1 MSLISSVVCAGS
13 DLQFLN
19 AILSLETLA
28 IIDLFLAMQIVFRGR
43 STLSTVL
50 TFLSNPG
57 MQLNGPRWSAYRPER
72 YRRQRYTHVFGLFL
86 LLFSFLLG
94 GFRGLLSYW
103 LLLRF
108 WFLSRSI
115 GVDGGE
121 ERRYE

>member
-1 MSLISSVVCAGS
+1 MSSGLCAGS
-13 DLQFLN
+13 NLQFLN

-28 IIDLFLAMQIVFRGR
+28 IINLLLAMKIVLRGW
-43 STLSTVL
+43 SALSTVL

-57 MQLNGPRWSAYRPER
+57 MQLNGPRRSAYRPER

-94 GFRGLLSYW
+94 GFRGFLSYW
-103 LLLRF
+103 LLLGF
-108 WFLSRSI
+108 WLLSRSV

-121 ERRYE
+121 ERGHE